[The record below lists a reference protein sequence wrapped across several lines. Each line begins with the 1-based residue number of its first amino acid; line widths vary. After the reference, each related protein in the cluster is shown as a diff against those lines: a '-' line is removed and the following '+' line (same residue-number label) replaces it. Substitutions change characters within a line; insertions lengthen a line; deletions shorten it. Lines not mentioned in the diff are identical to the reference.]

1 MAKINSVVMGKAT
14 GSIGNVT
21 LKQLNGETIASQKRS
36 GSSLL
41 PTRAQVSRRVL
52 LANLVNMYQ
61 LLNQD
66 KGMEQA
72 FPNRAKNVSN
82 FNEFVAKNL
91 AIESVS
97 ALALTKTQAAANVI
111 VPAPFLVS
119 EGDLDATFNTKLVAL
134 TDQHA
139 VTIADFF
146 DTSESVTTWGDVS
159 DLIIGMGAGYK
170 NGDVFTIV
178 GIEFPNS
185 AGAVVKLHRFQ
196 RVIDTESTE
205 TSMIESGKLTFYGK
219 VSSNKAFSVA
229 IIGRNENGKYR
240 VSSSQFSSAITETT
254 PYTSQVDRKEEA
266 EESYG
271 YRDLPYLQ
279 DNTVNPQ

>member
-91 AIESVS
+91 AIANVS
-97 ALALTKTQAAANVI
+97 AIALTKTQAAANVI
-111 VPAPFLVS
+111 VPAPFMVT
-119 EGDLDATFNTKLVAL
+119 EGDLDSILNTKISAL
-134 TDQHA
+134 TSGDKGA
-139 VTIADFF
+139 ITAIFGTGATATD
-146 DTSESVTTWGDVS
+146 WGDIS
-159 DLIIGMGAGYK
+159 ALLIGMGAGYK
-170 NGDVFTIV
+170 NGDVVTIV
-178 GIEFPNS
+178 GMEYPNTD
-185 AGAVVKLHRFQ
+185 GAVVKLHRVQ
-196 RVIDTESTE
+196 WVIDTESE
-205 TSMIESGKLTFYGK
+205 DTSMINSTNWVFFPIVSG
-219 VSSNKAFSVA
+219 NKCFSVG
-229 IIGRNENGKYR
+229 IVGRNENGKYR
-240 VSSSQFSSAITETT
+240 VSSSQFADGITETT
-254 PYTSQVDRKEEA
+254 PYTAQLNRKEEA

-279 DNTVNPQ
+279 DNSNPL